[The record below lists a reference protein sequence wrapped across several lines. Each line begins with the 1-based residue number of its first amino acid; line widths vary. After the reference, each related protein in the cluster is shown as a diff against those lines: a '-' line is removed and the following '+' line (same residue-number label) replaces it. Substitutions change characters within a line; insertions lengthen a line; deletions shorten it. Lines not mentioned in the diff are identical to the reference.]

1 MSLELVVSLHFPR
14 LSIEIATMRQMP
26 SSIVYLLYILGQY
39 GELVE
44 RVTKC
49 RLGSFSYIFEV
60 ETVQVVYT
68 VYCTVLFSSRFA
80 FCGHGII
87 VTKFSLT

>member
-1 MSLELVVSLHFPR
+1 
-14 LSIEIATMRQMP
+14 MRQMP
-26 SSIVYLLYILGQY
+26 SSIVYLPYILGQY

-49 RLGSFSYIFEV
+49 RLGSFRYRFEV

-68 VYCTVLFSSRFA
+68 VYC
-80 FCGHGII
+80 
-87 VTKFSLT
+87 SLPDLHFVGTELL

>member
-1 MSLELVVSLHFPR
+1 
-14 LSIEIATMRQMP
+14 MRQMP
-26 SSIVYLLYILGQY
+26 SSIVYLLYIVGQC

-49 RLGSFSYIFEV
+49 RLGSFRYRFEV

-68 VYCTVLFSSRFA
+68 VYCILFSSRFA